1 MNLAVNNRWGRISLL
16 KVIPTNSWIQSGVRN
31 LRWSCLSVLFGSRV
45 LGALD
50 DSVARVAS
58 ERSYLLRGFQNHSRK
73 DLVTESNAIIPF
85 CVIGGLE
92 SRCVGR
98 MLRLEPGTRWPL
110 DPKGHSVRPRRNL
123 VPFPTRRCGRY
134 RLCPQQ
140 LSIWDLQ
147 LCKL

>member
-1 MNLAVNNRWGRISLL
+1 MNNRWGRISLL
-16 KVIPTNSWIQSGVRN
+16 KVIPTSSWIQCDVRN

-50 DSVARVAS
+50 DSVARVAP

-73 DLVTESNAIIPF
+73 DLLTESNAIIPF

-92 SRCVGR
+92 SRYVGR
-98 MLRLEPGTRWPL
+98 MLSLEPGTRWLL
-110 DPKGHSVRPRRNL
+110 DPKGHSVRPRRNHA
-123 VPFPTRRCGRY
+123 PFPTRRCRRC

>member
-1 MNLAVNNRWGRISLL
+1 MNNRWGRISLL
-16 KVIPTNSWIQSGVRN
+16 KVIPTSSWIQSDVRN

-50 DSVARVAS
+50 DSVARVAP
-58 ERSYLLRGFQNHSRK
+58 ERSYFLRGFQNHSRK
-73 DLVTESNAIIPF
+73 DLLTESNAIIPF

-92 SRCVGR
+92 STCVGR
-98 MLRLEPGTRWPL
+98 MLSLEPGTRWLL
-110 DPKGHSVRPRRNL
+110 DPKGHSVRPRRNHA
-123 VPFPTRRCGRY
+123 PFPTRRCRRC